1 MLFDPENLKKLYTKL
16 KTPGNYPRTSGMTG
30 KTEAIERCAYCR
42 SYVPVTP
49 VNVGGSGEESG
60 LRAVVTIC
68 QACQN
73 DGL

>member
-1 MLFDPENLKKLYTKL
+1 
-16 KTPGNYPRTSGMTG
+16 MTG
-30 KTEAIERCAYCR
+30 KVEAIERCAYCQ

-49 VNVGGSGEESG
+49 IDVSGPSEESDA

-68 QACQN
+68 ECCQE